1 MTADHRLASR
11 RVVTPNDLFDER
23 VLVPG
28 RNSPL
33 RLALDRAFSIE
44 DHQPISTME
53 TSMLNCCHFASAGMG
68 VGIVDHTSLRSAGAE
83 VVAIP
88 FEPKI
93 EVSYDAHPPNDERRR
108 KRYGSFLVIT
118 SLEPFAAIAISLF
131 AGLWRQPHNDLG
143 LGRRQFPFDGQSLR

>member
-11 RVVTPNDLFDER
+11 RVVTPNDLLDER
-23 VLVPG
+23 MLIPG

-68 VGIVDHTSLRSAGAE
+68 VGIVDHTSLRSAGCRSGGDTIRTE
-83 VVAIP
+83 DRSVP
-88 FEPKI
+88 
-93 EVSYDAHPPNDERRR
+93 RRASA
-108 KRYGSFLVIT
+108 K
-118 SLEPFAAIAISLF
+118 
-131 AGLWRQPHNDLG
+131 
-143 LGRRQFPFDGQSLR
+143 